1 MTKKPP
7 FDLSLV
13 PGTPKEQREIAS
25 RMRVRREKPI
35 AIRKVGSKYEV
46 VVLGTPI
53 GAVAKKGDACSAA
66 FQVGKYRL
74 ELGDFAYSYV
84 DGWNGCDR

>member
-1 MTKKPP
+1 MKKPL
-7 FDLSLV
+7 FDLALV
-13 PGTPKEQREIAS
+13 PGTPKEQREQA
-25 RMRVRREKPI
+25 RRLMVRREKPI
-35 AIRKVGSKYEV
+35 AIKKTGSKYEV

-66 FQVGKYRL
+66 FQVGRYRL
-74 ELGDFAYSYV
+74 ELGDFAHTYV